1 MTKKFIAIL
10 ILSIFLSG
18 CATAPVNVEIPL
30 KPDLDSK
37 ESSYLEKQLG
47 YAGYYFMM
55 INYKFV
61 DDLKNLNRLKRIGAR
76 IAHYTERENI
86 EYKYFIIDSEFRNA
100 FSIPDGYIFV
110 TSGMLNTL
118 KSDEQLASILA
129 HEIAH
134 VTHKHMLDTYKQKR
148 GNKILQALSG
158 KEIVTIATK
167 IGDNKAKELQADQT
181 GMCYL
186 YRAGYDPAIFIDVLT
201 ITKKFE
207 KEDEE
212 KLKTIQENRDKKSDK
227 AQKFDVISYH
237 PYIEN
242 RIANASNY
250 LITVKNTEK
259 VQYNPD
265 DFSF

>member
-1 MTKKFIAIL
+1 MNLNKFLFLVFL
-10 ILSIFLSG
+10 ISG

-30 KPDLDSK
+30 KPDIDNK
-37 ESSYLEKQLG
+37 ESGYLEKQLG

-61 DDLKNLNRLKRIGAR
+61 DDLKNLNRLQKIGTR
-76 IAHYTERENI
+76 IANYTEREHI
-86 EYKYFIIDSEFRNA
+86 QYKYFIIDSEFRNA

-110 TSGMLNTL
+110 TDGMLKTL
-118 KSDEQLASILA
+118 KSDEQLATILA

-181 GMCYL
+181 ALCYL
-186 YRAGYDPAIFIDVLT
+186 YRAGYDPAVFIDVLAL
-201 ITKKFE
+201 TKQIE

-212 KLKTIQENRDKKSDK
+212 KFKTIERDRDKKSDK
-227 AQKFDVISYH
+227 TQKFNIISYH

-242 RIANASNY
+242 RIVNASSY
-250 LITVKNTEK
+250 LLTLKKTEK

>member
-1 MTKKFIAIL
+1 MF
-10 ILSIFLSG
+10 FLAG

-30 KPDLDSK
+30 KPELDNK
-37 ESSYLEKQLG
+37 EASYLEQQLG

-55 INYKFV
+55 INYKFA
-61 DDLKNLNRLKRIGAR
+61 DDLKNLNRLQRIGAR
-76 IAHYTERENI
+76 IAHYTERKHIQYN
-86 EYKYFIIDSEFRNA
+86 YYIIDSEFRNA
-100 FSIPDGYIFV
+100 FSIPSGYIFI

-118 KSDEQLASILA
+118 KSDEQIAAILA

-134 VTHKHMLDTYKQKR
+134 VTHKHILDTYRQKR

-181 GMCYL
+181 AMCYL
-186 YRAGYDPAIFIDVLT
+186 YRAGYSPTIFIDVLT
-201 ITKKFE
+201 ATKQFE

-212 KLKTIQENRDKKSDK
+212 KFKIIKKNRDNKSDRD
-227 AQKFDVISYH
+227 QRFDVISYH

-242 RIANASNY
+242 RIANASSY
-250 LITVKNTEK
+250 LTDVKKTEK
-259 VQYNPD
+259 IQYNPD